1 MKLLIIALFL
11 FIWSTGFIVGK
22 AIVPYAD
29 PTLFLFI
36 RVCIAAVFFLGI
48 ALYSKAQWPAWREVP
63 KHMLAGVLLQGLYL
77 CGCYWA
83 MAGGLP
89 PAIMALI
96 GSLQPLLTAF
106 LAIPI
111 LKEIPTRKVWIG
123 LMLGFSG
130 VFLVIQPALGSSS
143 SEGYSMAVLAIA
155 FMAVLSI
162 TLGTL
167 LQKTSISAV
176 DIRVSAVLQNV
187 GTMMFTGFFV
197 WALGEDRWVW
207 SPTLWASLLWAAFVM
222 TGIGTVILVWI
233 IRSGQ
238 ATKAASLMFLAPPLV
253 AIEAYLLFGDR
264 LQAIQVVGFVVALVG
279 VLACN
284 VRGPIGR
291 FWRRDRLMA
300 ESAAEQKRAG

>member
-1 MKLLIIALFL
+1 MRLLLITLFV

-36 RVCIAAVFFLGI
+36 RVCIAAVLFTGI
-48 ALYSKAQWPAWREVP
+48 ALYSRAEWPARREVP
-63 KHMLAGVLLQGLYL
+63 KHLFAGMLLQGLYL
-77 CGCYWA
+77 SGCYWA
-83 MAGGLP
+83 IGGGLP

-96 GSLQPLLTAF
+96 GSLQPLLTAV

-111 LKEIPTRKVWIG
+111 LKEIPTRKVWVG
-123 LMLGFSG
+123 LMLGLLG
-130 VFLVIQPALGSSS
+130 VFLVIQPSLGLAGAKGFTPAILAL
-143 SEGYSMAVLAIA
+143 A
-155 FMAVLSI
+155 FIAVLSI

-176 DIRVSAVLQNV
+176 DIRVSAALQNM

-197 WALGEDRWVW
+197 WVLGEDRWVW
-207 SPTLWASLLWAAFVM
+207 SPTLWGSLLWAAFVM

-238 ATKAASLMFLAPPLV
+238 ATKAASLMFLAPPLA

-264 LQAIQVVGFVVALVG
+264 LQAIQVLGFAVALTG

-284 VRGPIGR
+284 VQRPFGR
-291 FWRRDRLMA
+291 FWVRRRPA
-300 ESAAEQKRAG
+300 

>member
-1 MKLLIIALFL
+1 MKLLLIALFL

-29 PTLFLFI
+29 PTLFLFV
-36 RVCIAAVFFLGI
+36 RVCIATVIFVSV
-48 ALYSKAQWPAWREVP
+48 ALYSKAKWPPWREVP
-63 KHMLAGVLLQGLYL
+63 KHLLAGMLLQGLYL
-77 CGCYWA
+77 SGCYWA

-89 PAIMALI
+89 PAVMALI
-96 GSLQPLLTAF
+96 GSLQPILTAF

-111 LKEIPTRKVWIG
+111 LKEIPTRKVWLG
-123 LMLGFSG
+123 LLLGFIG
-130 VFLVIQPALGSSS
+130 VFLVIQPALGNS
-143 SEGYSMAVLAIA
+143 GPAQYSLVMLAIA
-155 FMAVLSI
+155 FLAIVSI

-176 DIRVSAVLQNV
+176 DIRVSAALQNI
-187 GTMMFTGFFV
+187 GTMIFTGFFV
-197 WALGEDRWVW
+197 WILGEDRWVW
-207 SPTLWASLLWAAFVM
+207 SPTLWATLLWASFVM

-253 AIEAYLLFGDR
+253 AIEAYFLFGDR
-264 LQAIQVVGFVVALVG
+264 LLTIQVLGFIVALVG

-284 VRGPIGR
+284 VQRPLGR
-291 FWRRDRLMA
+291 FWQRSR
-300 ESAAEQKRAG
+300 AAG